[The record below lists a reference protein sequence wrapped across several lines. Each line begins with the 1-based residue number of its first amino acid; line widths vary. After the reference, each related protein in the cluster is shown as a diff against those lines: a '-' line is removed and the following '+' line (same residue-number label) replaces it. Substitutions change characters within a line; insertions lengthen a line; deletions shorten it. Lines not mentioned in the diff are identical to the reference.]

1 MKCVKTEEAIGH
13 VLCHDIT
20 EIIPGV
26 RKGVAFK
33 KGHIVTE
40 EDIPVLLSL
49 GKENLYIWEKKEGY
63 LHEDEAAEIL
73 RDMCINSGMSA
84 GTPREGKIEIRAES
98 DGLLKIRGDVLKKVN
113 GLGEMMIA
121 TRHGNFP
128 VKKGDSIAAMRIIPL
143 VIEKEKMLRAKEL
156 CSGKPILEIKPFNLK
171 KAGIVVTGS
180 EVAKGRIEDAFGP
193 VVEKKLAEYGIETI
207 GRRIVTDDGDI
218 IVKAMESFLE
228 DGADMIICTGGMS
241 VDPDDKT
248 PGAIKKFG
256 ADIVSYGSP
265 VLPGAMLVT
274 AYYRDGEREIPVLG
288 LPGCVMYSKRT
299 VFDLVLPRVAAGDK
313 IDAESLASYGEGG
326 LCLNCKICRFPDCG
340 YGNNDGGSFSNYHNP
355 FRMFFRKRRGKSG
368 TDHPCGSISYRCVR

>member
-98 DGLLKIRGDVLKKVN
+98 DGLLKIRGDILKKVN

-340 YGNNDGGSFSNYHNP
+340 F
-355 FRMFFRKRRGKSG
+355 GK
-368 TDHPCGSISYRCVR
+368 